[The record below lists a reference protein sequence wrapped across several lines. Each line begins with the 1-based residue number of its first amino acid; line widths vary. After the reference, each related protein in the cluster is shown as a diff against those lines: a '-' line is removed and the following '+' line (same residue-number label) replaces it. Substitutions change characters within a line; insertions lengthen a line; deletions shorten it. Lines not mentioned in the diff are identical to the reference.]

1 MKKIYVVI
9 VVFFLC
15 IAQAYNAQTNWSLH
29 SYDDSPKLLV
39 NVNGFQFFVNTTNSN
54 SFGNVID
61 STGIMGVR
69 PNGKI
74 KFRYHSTSFGNIK
87 SIIKTNDN
95 CVVLVGEKYENCDV
109 ILTDKPCVLLK
120 IDTNGV
126 VQFTQTLTVTYAGN
140 VQSEPFT
147 SVIQKPDS
155 SFLVFSADYFH
166 HYSKLGSLT
175 STQSHTLGS
184 INSSALTSNTTI
196 IVSHSINSGTT
207 IINALSII
215 DLNGNVVNTATT
227 SSVYTKLKKSSTTD
241 CYGLTGDSTLH
252 KINSSL
258 IAINTTSL
266 SQAGDFITDFD
277 LQLDSIYAC
286 GIRFSYNNSIIY
298 KFDNNLSFILSRNFT
313 KSNFYFTGISY
324 QGDSLNIIAKDKPAT
339 FSATNN
345 IFNYST
351 SFLKADLY
359 GHTNCYQ
366 DASVTDISAQTGYA
380 YTTASSSSLSP
391 ITNHFMYS
399 LKVKV
404 HNVTYT
410 NDTLKSVFINWRPIS
425 IYNFQDIACGYH
437 YYHQLFTGLSIAP
450 GDSTE
455 LITNVILE
463 DITHPSNQPLVAGTS
478 YTLPTMC
485 VWTSSPNFK
494 SDAYHTNDAYCGNIV
509 LPVTTGLNENTIETI
524 AVTAYPNPTSDKLQF
539 NYLKDGV
546 NYTVTCYDVTGREKQ
561 THIITTQNNGMN
573 IQSLDNGIY
582 ILKIS
587 DGMHTIHQKII
598 KQD

>member
-15 IAQAYNAQTNWSLH
+15 IVQSFNAQTNWSLH

-155 SFLVFSADYFH
+155 SFLVFSTDYLH
-166 HYSKLGSLT
+166 YYSKLGSLT

-184 INSSALTSNTTI
+184 INSSAITSSTIIISHSSSSYPSINSLSILDLTGAVISTNTVTNSYSKFMQNSLGDYYGLTSNHLI
-196 IVSHSINSGTT
+196 E
-207 IINALSII
+207 
-215 DLNGNVVNTATT
+215 
-227 SSVYTKLKKSSTTD
+227 
-241 CYGLTGDSTLH
+241 

-258 IAINTTSL
+258 TTINTSSL
-266 SQAGDFITDFD
+266 SQGSFLINDFD
-277 LQLDSIYAC
+277 ILSDTIYAC
-286 GIRFSYNNSIIY
+286 GKNSSNHSAIL
-298 KFDNNLSFILSRNFT
+298 KFDKNLTSQYINTLSNPNYNFT
-313 KSNFYFTGISY
+313 SISC
-324 QGDSLNIIAKDKPAT
+324 QTNSLNIISSDRSSSPTIANSSISYFKTNLSGNINLTQDAYAMNYTLYSGSAFTTPAT
-339 FSATNN
+339 FT
-345 IFNYST
+345 
-351 SFLKADLY
+351 
-359 GHTNCYQ
+359 
-366 DASVTDISAQTGYA
+366 YA
-380 YTTASSSSLSP
+380 P
-391 ITNHFMYS
+391 VTNHFQYS
-399 LKVKV
+399 LQVKV
-404 HNVTYT
+404 FNSSS
-410 NDTLKSVFINWRPIS
+410 DTLKSVYLNSLPLNYQGPINCSTI
-425 IYNFQDIACGYH
+425 F
-437 YYHQLFTGLSIAP
+437 YHQLFTGLSIAP
-450 GDSTE
+450 NTFGNLIMDSMHD
-455 LITNVILE
+455 
-463 DITHPSNQPLVAGTS
+463 DITQPSNQTLVAGST
-478 YTLPTMC
+478 YTLNNIC

-494 SDAYHTNDAYCGNIV
+494 SDANHTNDAYCGNIV
-509 LPVTTGLNENTIETI
+509 LPVTTGLNELTPETI

-546 NYTVTCYDVTGREKQ
+546 NYTVTFYDVTGKEKQ
-561 THIITTQNNGMN
+561 THIITTQNNEMN
-573 IQSLDNGIY
+573 VQSLNNGIY

-587 DGMHTIHQKII
+587 DGTHSKYQKII

>member
-1 MKKIYVVI
+1 MKKIYLVI
-9 VVFFLC
+9 GVFILC
-15 IAQAYNAQTNWSLH
+15 ITQSFNAQTNWSLH
-29 SYDDSPKLLV
+29 SYDDYPKQLI

-54 SFGNVID
+54 SFGNVTD
-61 STGIMGVR
+61 TTGIMGIM

-74 KFRYHSTSFGNIK
+74 KFRHHSTPFGNVK
-87 SIIKTNDN
+87 SVIKTNDN

-109 ILTDKPCVLLK
+109 MLTDKPCVLLK

-126 VQFTQTLTVTYAGN
+126 VQFTQTLTVTYTAN
-140 VQSEPFT
+140 AQSQPFT
-147 SVIQKPDS
+147 AVIQKPDS
-155 SFLVFSADYFH
+155 SFLVFSEGYFH
-166 HYSKLGSLT
+166 QYSKSGNFL
-175 STQSHTLGS
+175 STQTHTLGS
-184 INSSALTSNTTI
+184 INSSALTSSTTI

-207 IINALSII
+207 TINALSLI

-227 SSVYTKLKKSSTTD
+227 TSVYSKLKKSSTTD

-266 SQAGDFITDFD
+266 SQAGDLITDFD

-286 GIRFSYNNSIIY
+286 GIRFNYHQSIIY
-298 KFDNNLSFILSRNFT
+298 KFDNNLSYILSRNFT
-313 KSNFYFTGISY
+313 KSAFYFTGISY
-324 QGDSLNIIAKDKPAT
+324 QGDSLNIIAKDKPVT
-339 FSATNN
+339 FNTPSN

-351 SFLKADLY
+351 SFFKADLS
-359 GHTNCYQ
+359 GGTDCYQ
-366 DASVTDISAQTGYA
+366 DASVIGISTQTGYA
-380 YTTASSSSLSP
+380 YTTAPSSSLSP
-391 ITNHFMYS
+391 VTNHFIYS

-404 HNVTYT
+404 QNDSYT
-410 NDTLKSVFINWRPIS
+410 NDTLKSVFINWHPIS

-437 YYHQLFTGLSIAP
+437 YYHQQFTGLSIP
-450 GDSTE
+450 WGNSTE

-485 VWTSSPNFK
+485 VWTSAPNFK
-494 SDAYHTNDAYCGNIV
+494 CDMYHTNDAYCGNVV
-509 LPVTTGLNENTIETI
+509 LPVTTALKELNTETI
-524 AVTAYPNPTSDKLQF
+524 AVTAYPNPTSDKLLF
-539 NYLKDGV
+539 THLKDGL
-546 NYTVTCYDVTGREKQ
+546 NYTVTCYDITGKAKQ
-561 THIITTQNNGMN
+561 IQYIATQNNEMN
-573 IQSLDNGIY
+573 LASLDNGIY

-587 DGMHTIHQKII
+587 DGIHTLHQKII